1 MIRFLDMEDI
11 LQIHQNQL
19 DHFGGTPGI
28 RDFGAIESALAM
40 PEAGMGDE
48 YFHKDKFEMAAA
60 YLYHLAQNH
69 GFVDGN
75 KRVAFY
81 AALLFLAW
89 NDVVV
94 DAADPKLIQW
104 VLGTASGNKD
114 KKEIAAFFRKH
125 QIEG

>member
-1 MIRFLDMEDI
+1 MMRFLDMEDI

-19 DHFGGTPGI
+19 EHFGGSPGI

-40 PEAGMGDE
+40 PQAGMGGD
-48 YFHKDKFEMAAA
+48 YFHRDIFEMAAA
-60 YLYHLAQNH
+60 YLFHLAQNH

-81 AALLFLAW
+81 AALVFLAW

-94 DAADPKLIQW
+94 DAEDPKMIKL
-104 VLGTASGNKD
+104 VLETASGKKD
-114 KKEIAAFFRKH
+114 KAAIADFFRKH
-125 QIEG
+125 QIEA